1 MKIAVIPARG
11 GSKRIPR
18 KNIRNFSGK
27 PMIAYA
33 INAAKESGLF
43 ERIVVSTEDEEIRRV
58 ALASG
63 AEIPFSRPKELAD
76 DHTATVPVIKHAITA
91 CKAIG
96 WNPDIVCCI
105 YPAVPLLRPADLSLA
120 LDLLLET
127 PTAQYSLPVI
137 AYPSAVQ
144 RALVRDELGHLSSL
158 YKEFQLSRT
167 QDLPKAYY
175 DAGQFYWGYSSAW
188 LSELSPHNNAVGL
201 ITSQWKA
208 VDIDT
213 EEDWIQASLL
223 YETTQKMRI

>member
-1 MKIAVIPARG
+1 MKMAVIPARG

-18 KNIRNFSGK
+18 KNIRNFCGQ

-33 INAAKESGLF
+33 INAAKQSGLF

-58 ALASG
+58 SLAYG

-76 DHTATVPVIKHAITA
+76 DHTATVPVIRHAITA
-91 CKAIG
+91 CQAIG

-105 YPAVPLLRPADLSLA
+105 YPAVPLLQPTDLSRA

-127 PTAQYSLPVI
+127 SEAQYSFPI
-137 AYPSAVQ
+137 TEFPSAVQ
-144 RALVRDELGHLSSL
+144 RALARDELGHVSSL

-167 QDLPKAYY
+167 QDLPQAYY

-188 LSELSPHNNAVGL
+188 LSGLSPHNNAVGS
-201 ITSQWKA
+201 ITSRWKA

-213 EEDWIQASLL
+213 EEDWIQAGLL
-223 YETTQKMRI
+223 YDTTKRIQS

>member
-18 KNIRNFSGK
+18 KNIKNFCGK

-33 INAAKESGLF
+33 IDAAKESGLF
-43 ERIVVSTEDEEIRRV
+43 ERIVVSTEDEEVRKV
-58 ALASG
+58 ALTYG
-63 AEIPFSRPKELAD
+63 AEIPFSRPRELAD
-76 DHTATVPVIKHAITA
+76 DYTPTVPVIKHAITA

-96 WNPDIVCCI
+96 WDPDVVCCI
-105 YPAVPLLRPADLSLA
+105 YPAVPLLRPADLSVA
-120 LDLLLET
+120 LDLLLDASA
-127 PTAQYSLPVI
+127 AQYSFPI
-137 AYPSAVQ
+137 IEYPSAVQ
-144 RALVRDELGHLSSL
+144 RALARDELGHLSSL

-167 QDLPKAYY
+167 QDLPRAYY

-188 LSELSPHNNAVGL
+188 LSGLSLHNNAVGL